1 MERDKARIKPF
12 CDQLAQL
19 WENRCPDLRFGQ
31 IVSLLPAALRRSG
44 RDPFCAEDEEMLEA
58 LGRVL
63 SGEGTVCANSE
74 ETQLQEL
81 TARWESLIQGAGDG
95 DFQTEEFHSLFLD
108 TWQTL
113 RETVTAWSMPPKAV
127 ALVASLGK
135 FTGLSDYP
143 LHTPPWE
150 FDACGKFVEGLLRA
164 VADPLRPRPD
174 RDFYAGGLSVE
185 PYAHGEVFLTP
196 ETFEAAF
203 ADLAQEYR
211 REDYDGGYD
220 FYEQEELPFPYEE
233 EE

>member
-19 WENRCPDLRFGQ
+19 WETCGPDLRFGQ
-31 IVSLLPAALRRSG
+31 IISLLPAALRRPG
-44 RDPFCAEDEEMLEA
+44 HAPFYAEDGEMLEA

-63 SGEGTVCANSE
+63 SGEGTACASPE
-74 ETQLQEL
+74 ETQIQKL
-81 TARWESLIQGAGDG
+81 TTRWESLIQSAGDE
-95 DFQTEEFHSLFLD
+95 DFQTEEFRSLFLD

-150 FDACGKFVEGLLRA
+150 FDACGRFVEGLLRGLTA
-164 VADPLRPRPD
+164 PLRPRAG

>member
-1 MERDKARIKPF
+1 MDRDKSRIKPF

-19 WENRCPDLRFGQ
+19 WETYGPDLRFGQ

-44 RDPFCAEDEEMLEA
+44 RDPFYAEDGEMLEA

-63 SGEGTVCANSE
+63 SGEGAVCANSE
-74 ETQLQEL
+74 ETQIQEL

-95 DFQTEEFHSLFLD
+95 DFQTEEFRSLFLD

-127 ALVASLGK
+127 ALVALLGK
-135 FTGLSDYP
+135 FTELSDYP

-150 FDACGKFVEGLLRA
+150 FDACGRFVEGMLRGLA
-164 VADPLRPRPD
+164 APLRPRPD

-185 PYAHGEVFLTP
+185 PYTHGEMFLTP

>member
-19 WENRCPDLRFGQ
+19 WESRRPDLRFGQ

-44 RDPFCAEDEEMLEA
+44 RDPFYVEDEEILEA

-81 TARWESLIQGAGDG
+81 AARWESLIQSAGEE
-95 DFQTEEFHSLFLD
+95 DFQTSNFRSLFLD
-108 TWQTL
+108 TWLAL
-113 RETVTAWSMPPKAV
+113 RETVTAWGVPLKAV
-127 ALVASLGK
+127 ALAALLGK
-135 FTGLSDYP
+135 FTELSDYP

-164 VADPLRPRPD
+164 LAGPLRPRPD
-174 RDFYAGGLSVE
+174 RDFFAGGLSVE
-185 PYAHGEVFLTP
+185 PYTHGEVFLTP

-220 FYEQEELPFPYEE
+220 YYEQEELPFPYEDE
-233 EE
+233 E

>member
-81 TARWESLIQGAGDG
+81 TARWESLIQSAGDG
-95 DFQTEEFHSLFLD
+95 DFQTEEFRSLFLD

-150 FDACGKFVEGLLRA
+150 FDACGRFVEGLLRGLTA
-164 VADPLRPRPD
+164 PPAAPPGPGFLCRRPVGGALRPR
-174 RDFYAGGLSVE
+174 GGVSHPGNL
-185 PYAHGEVFLTP
+185 
-196 ETFEAAF
+196 
-203 ADLAQEYR
+203 
-211 REDYDGGYD
+211 
-220 FYEQEELPFPYEE
+220 
-233 EE
+233 

>member
-150 FDACGKFVEGLLRA
+150 FDACGKFVEGLLRGLT
-164 VADPLRPRPD
+164 DPLRPRPD
-174 RDFYAGGLSVE
+174 RDFVAGGLSVE
-185 PYAHGEVFLTP
+185 PYTHGEVFLAP

-220 FYEQEELPFPYEE
+220 FYEQEELLFPYEDE
-233 EE
+233 E

>member
-19 WENRCPDLRFGQ
+19 WESRCPDLRFGQ
-31 IVSLLPAALRRSG
+31 IVSLLPAALLRSG

-58 LGRVL
+58 LDRAL
-63 SGEGTVCANSE
+63 SGEGTAYANSE

-95 DFQTEEFHSLFLD
+95 DFQTEEFRSLFLD
-108 TWQTL
+108 TWQAL
-113 RETVTAWSMPPKAV
+113 RETVTAWGMPPKAV
-127 ALVASLGK
+127 ALVALLGK

-150 FDACGKFVEGLLRA
+150 FDACGKFVEGLLRGLG
-164 VADPLRPRPD
+164 DPLRPRPD

-196 ETFEAAF
+196 ATFETAF

-220 FYEQEELPFPYEE
+220 FYEQEGLPFPYEE

>member
-19 WENRCPDLRFGQ
+19 WKTYGPDLRFGQ
-31 IVSLLPAALRRSG
+31 IVSLLPAALRRPG
-44 RDPFCAEDEEMLEA
+44 HDLFYVEDGEMLEA
-58 LGRVL
+58 LGRIL
-63 SGEGTVCANSE
+63 SGEKAACASPE
-74 ETQLQEL
+74 EIKIQEL
-81 TARWESLIQGAGDG
+81 TARWESLIQSAGDG

-113 RETVTAWSMPPKAV
+113 RETATAWGVPPKAV

-164 VADPLRPRPD
+164 LADPLRPRPD
-174 RDFYAGGLSVE
+174 RDFVAGGLSVE
-185 PYAHGEVFLTP
+185 PYTHGEVFLTP

-211 REDYDGGYD
+211 RKDYDGGYD

>member
-19 WENRCPDLRFGQ
+19 WESRYPDLRFGQ

-58 LGRVL
+58 LDRAL
-63 SGEGTVCANSE
+63 SGEGTAYANSE

-95 DFQTEEFHSLFLD
+95 DFQTEEFRSLFLD
-108 TWQTL
+108 TWQAL
-113 RETVTAWSMPPKAV
+113 RETVTAWGMPPKAV
-127 ALVASLGK
+127 ALVALLGK
-135 FTGLSDYP
+135 LTGLSDYP

-150 FDACGKFVEGLLRA
+150 FDACGKFVEGLLRGLG
-164 VADPLRPRPD
+164 DPLRPRPD

-211 REDYDGGYD
+211 RKDYDGGYD